1 MRNLSILFA
10 LCLISACNSGIS
22 NNNDKG
28 LQIDIY
34 KSDMTFQEFKQKV
47 IEYAEEATYPSL
59 TNK

>member
-1 MRNLSILFA
+1 MKNLFILYA
-10 LCLISACNSGIS
+10 LFFISACNSQVS

-34 KSDMTFQEFKQKV
+34 KSDMTFEKFKQEV
-47 IEYAEEATYPSL
+47 IKYAEDASYPSL

>member
-34 KSDMTFQEFKQKV
+34 KSDTTFQN
-47 IEYAEEATYPSL
+47 L
-59 TNK
+59 NKR